1 MQYMKGKFPRLLLAI
16 VCTIVCSENIFAQ
29 TRYSI
34 VISEIMADP
43 TPQVGLPNAEWIEL
57 RNASSTAIN
66 LQGYRLQKPGANP
79 SGAMPALLLAPDSC
93 VVVCTA
99 SQVAGLSVFG
109 RTISVTSFPSLSND
123 ADELMLLAPNGT
135 VMHAVSYSSSWYNN
149 TVKADGGWT
158 LEMIDVKNA
167 CTGTGN
173 WTASI
178 DAKGGTPGAINS
190 VNKVNADTRAPRLLY
205 ATASTPLQAQL
216 VFDETMDSSRLA
228 TTSNYQISNGINVII
243 ATPVATFFNRVNL
256 LLSAPLMGNT
266 IYTVDAKN
274 VTDCSGNVVDNN
286 FSRAK
291 LGTFST
297 ADSNDVVVNEILF
310 NPNPQG
316 VDYVELYNR
325 SNKII
330 NVQQLVLAN
339 RSSTGA
345 VGTFGAILNDAFPLF
360 PQDYLVVSADPSLV
374 AQQYTVMKPG
384 LSVKIAGSMPSYPD
398 DKGNVLLLSNTGSL
412 LDEVPYNNNWHFAL
426 LKNTEGIALERIDAN
441 AASNNKDNWTSAAK
455 TVGYG
460 TPTAANSQQKTAVA
474 NTASISI
481 QPSIFSPDNDGFEDF
496 ALIQYQFAQP
506 GFVANITIMDA
517 AGRPVRLLQRNATC
531 GISGNFRWDGLNDKL
546 QKVPVGTYIVFTEI
560 FNLQGQRQVFKN
572 TVTVAKKF

>member
-1 MQYMKGKFPRLLLAI
+1 MKGKFPWLLLVI
-16 VCTIVCSENIFAQ
+16 VCTIVCSENILAQ
-29 TRYSI
+29 ARYSI

-43 TPQVGLPNAEWIEL
+43 TPQIGLPNAEWIEL

-66 LQGYRLQKPGANP
+66 LQGFRLQKPGSTA
-79 SGAMPALLLAPDSC
+79 SGAMPSLVLAPDSC

-109 RTISVTSFPSLSND
+109 RTISVTSFTSLSND
-123 ADELMLLAPNGT
+123 ADELMLLAPNGS

-149 TVKADGGWT
+149 AVKADGGWT

-173 WTASI
+173 WTAST

-190 VNKVNADTRAPRLLY
+190 ANKVNADNRAPRLLY
-205 ATASTPLQAQL
+205 AAASNVLLAQL

-228 TTSNYQISNGINVII
+228 TSSNYQISNGINVIT
-243 ATPVATFFNRVNL
+243 ATPVAPFFNRVNL

-266 IYTVDAKN
+266 IYTVDANN
-274 VTDCSGNVVDNN
+274 VTDCSGNAVDNN
-286 FSRAK
+286 FSRVK
-291 LGTFST
+291 LGSFGT

-339 RSSTGA
+339 RSSNGS
-345 VGTFGAILNDAFPLF
+345 VGTFGSILTDNFPLF
-360 PQDYLVVSADPSLV
+360 PQEYLVVSTDPATV

-398 DKGNVLLLSNTGSL
+398 DKGTVLLLNNAGRI
-412 LDEVPYNNNWHFAL
+412 LDEIAYDDNWHFAL
-426 LKNTEGIALERIDAN
+426 INNKEGIALERIDAN
-441 AASNNKDNWTSAAK
+441 ATSNNKDNWTSAAK

-506 GFVANITIMDA
+506 GYVANITIMDA
-517 AGRPVRLLQRNATC
+517 AGRPAKVLQRNATC

-560 FNLQGQRQVFKN
+560 FNLQGRRQVFKN
-572 TVTVAKKF
+572 TVTIAKKF